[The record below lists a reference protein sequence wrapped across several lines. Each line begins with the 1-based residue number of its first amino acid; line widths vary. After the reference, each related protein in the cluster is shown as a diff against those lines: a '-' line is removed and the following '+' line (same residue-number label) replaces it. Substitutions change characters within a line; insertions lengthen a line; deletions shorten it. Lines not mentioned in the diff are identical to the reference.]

1 MEKKKLLIFAHYY
14 YPDVASTGQLLKEQA
29 EGMLDEF
36 DVTVICT
43 VPSYGGEIEDSYK
56 TQKFYE
62 ETINGVRVVRI
73 RVPEFTKVSK
83 MSRIRNIAAYFF
95 GALGAARRA
104 GEQDFVLAI
113 SQPPLLGG
121 LLGVY
126 GKRLKHAKL
135 IYCIQDFNPE
145 QIEAVGYFKNRWVL
159 DRMLQLDKFSC
170 RRSDLV
176 VTVGRDLVETLEQRF
191 EGEAVPNHVM
201 INNWM
206 DEKEVYPLPPEHE
219 KVVAFRERYGLQDKF
234 VIMYSGNIGLYYD
247 LEKLMTVIEAFKP
260 GTRAADGREAA
271 FVFVGGGAVLDNLR
285 IYAKEHGMRNV
296 KFIPYQDK
304 AELNYSLNAA
314 DVHWCVNAKG
324 IKGTSCPSKWYG
336 IASAAK
342 PILGVLERGSEIRML
357 IEEIGCGLVCEP
369 EAYGEMEQNIQWF
382 LDHASS
388 GELQAMGWRGRA
400 YLEKNLTKDVSIQK
414 YIEAIKK
421 LEA

>member
-83 MSRIRNIAAYFF
+83 ISRIRNIAAYFF

-369 EAYGEMEQNIQWF
+369 EAYREMEQNIQWF

-388 GELQAMGWRGRA
+388 GELQAMGRRGRA

-414 YIEAIKK
+414 YIEAIKA
-421 LEA
+421 L

>member
-1 MEKKKLLIFAHYY
+1 MKKKKLLIFAHYY

-43 VPSYGGEIEDSYK
+43 VPSYGGEIEEQYK
-56 TQKFYE
+56 TQKYYF
-62 ETINGVRVVRI
+62 ETIHGVKVIRI
-73 RVPEFTKVSK
+73 RVPEFTKASK
-83 MSRIRNIAAYFF
+83 LSRIRNIAAYFF

-104 GEQDFVLAI
+104 GEQDYVLAI
-113 SQPPLLGG
+113 SQPPILGG

-126 GKRLKHAKL
+126 GKRAKHAKM

-145 QIEAVGYFKNRWVL
+145 QIVAVGYFKNRWVL
-159 DRMLQLDKFSC
+159 DAMLRLDKLSC

-176 VTVGRDLVETLEQRF
+176 ITVGRDLVQTLEKRF

-206 DEKEVYPLPPEHE
+206 DEKEVYPLGQDHE
-219 KVVAFRERYGLQDKF
+219 KVAEFREKYGLKDKF

-247 LEKLMTVIEAFKP
+247 LKKLLTVMERFEP
-260 GTRAADGREAA
+260 GTKAADGREAA
-271 FVFVGGGAVLDNLR
+271 FVFVGGGAVLDDLR
-285 IYAKEHGMRNV
+285 VYAKEHGMSNV

-342 PILGVLERGSEIRML
+342 PILGVLEQGAEIRML

-369 EAYGEMEQNIQWF
+369 EEYEELEGNIQWF
-382 LDHASS
+382 LDHAGS
-388 GELQAMGWRGRA
+388 GELQEMGQRGRA
-400 YLEKNLTKDVSIQK
+400 YLEKNLTKDVSIKK
-414 YIEAIKK
+414 YIEAIKA
-421 LEA
+421 L

>member
-388 GELQAMGWRGRA
+388 GELQAMGRRGRA

-414 YIEAIKK
+414 YIEAIKA
-421 LEA
+421 L